1 MKWSLSG
8 MFIRFSSLWFLIQAT
23 GVVLVKSR
31 RSLRAT
37 TSGAHQSIFAASGT
51 SWGRSRRYTFYICII
66 LLSLHNFKKLLNV
79 LIKIQLRFLRQR
91 YKYFKI
97 YKFDWKYATQ
107 KSSYHKLCRTITTVK
122 KFTRLILK
130 LSITLDLIL
139 LYIFKIFLC
148 DKTQQ
153 NKVIQQMD
161 TTTQD

>member
-1 MKWSLSG
+1 M
-8 MFIRFSSLWFLIQAT
+8 
-23 GVVLVKSR
+23 
-31 RSLRAT
+31 
-37 TSGAHQSIFAASGT
+37 
-51 SWGRSRRYTFYICII
+51 
-66 LLSLHNFKKLLNV
+66 KKL
-79 LIKIQLRFLRQR
+79 FLRQR

-97 YKFDWKYATQ
+97 CKFDWKYATQ
-107 KSSYHKLCRTITTVK
+107 KSSYHKLWRAITPVK

-130 LSITLDLIL
+130 LSITLNLIL

>member
-1 MKWSLSG
+1 MVPHPSDG
-8 MFIRFSSLWFLIQAT
+8 RGVGEVQA
-23 GVVLVKSR
+23 V
-31 RSLRAT
+31 
-37 TSGAHQSIFAASGT
+37 AASHHE
-51 SWGRSRRYTFYICII
+51 RRPPEHLRCVGDVVRTFTEVYFLNLCNIIYII
-66 LLSLHNFKKLLNV
+66 SLHNFKKLLNV

-148 DKTQQ
+148 DKTHNNTKLY
-153 NKVIQQMD
+153 NKWIQQHRIRLLS
-161 TTTQD
+161 TKLNI